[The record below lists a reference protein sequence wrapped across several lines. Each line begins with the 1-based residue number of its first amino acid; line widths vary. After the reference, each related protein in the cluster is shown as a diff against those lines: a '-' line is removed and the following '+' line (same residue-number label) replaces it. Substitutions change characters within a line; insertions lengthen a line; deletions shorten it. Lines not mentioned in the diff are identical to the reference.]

1 MEIRLCNIKDDNE
14 LNEIF
19 NLLKQV
25 WFLDDL
31 NKFKTNIKLFQK
43 FEERE
48 IYIIK
53 DESQILGTTTLHYQ
67 HKLIRNGCIAGLI
80 EEVIIDK
87 NFRGRKIGEKLVKYV
102 TKKAI
107 ENGCYKVILSC
118 FPERIKFYKRC
129 GYINESY
136 TMRFNK
142 K

>member
-48 IYIIK
+48 IY
-53 DESQILGTTTLHYQ
+53 
-67 HKLIRNGCIAGLI
+67 
-80 EEVIIDK
+80 
-87 NFRGRKIGEKLVKYV
+87 
-102 TKKAI
+102 
-107 ENGCYKVILSC
+107 
-118 FPERIKFYKRC
+118 KR
-129 GYINESY
+129 
-136 TMRFNK
+136 
-142 K
+142 